1 MTAHRAEAIRRHT
14 AAVARSVARYAIE
27 NHCHCGAF
35 LHFAPTHRD
44 ARVCERCQ
52 MKARARA

>member
-1 MTAHRAEAIRRHT
+1 MNHRADAIRNHT
-14 AAVARSVARYAIE
+14 AAVTRSVARYAIE

-35 LHFAPTHRD
+35 ITFAATHRD
-44 ARVCERCQ
+44 ARLCDRCQ